1 MNGNETDAKV
11 TTPDGESAE
20 LNANDYLAKLTEIR
34 ETMIDRAEYDRIKAD
49 NKKLINALANGE
61 TVAGAPASAA
71 DNAER
76 INDLRKKLFNRDAQL
91 SNLEYAETALQL
103 RDLIIDDGGPDI
115 FLPRGHEVLATN
127 ADMEAAT
134 RVADVL
140 RYCVEYADGNSDIF
154 TDELQRRMIDSKP
167 LTKR

>member
-11 TTPDGESAE
+11 TKPDAESAE

-76 INDLRKKLFNRDAQL
+76 INDLRKKLFNKDAQM

-103 RDLIIDDGGPDI
+103 RDLIIDNGGADI

-127 ADMEAAT
+127 ADVEAAS

>member
-11 TTPDGESAE
+11 TTPDVESAE
-20 LNANDYLAKLTEIR
+20 LNANDYIAKLTEIR

-127 ADMEAAT
+127 ADVEAAT

>member
-1 MNGNETDAKV
+1 MNGTETEVKV
-11 TTPDGESAE
+11 PTPDAE
-20 LNANDYLAKLTEIR
+20 HAEMNANDYLAKLAEIR
-34 ETMIDRAEYDRIKAD
+34 DTMIDRAEYDRIRAD
-49 NKKLINALANGE
+49 NKRLINALANSE
-61 TVAGAPASAA
+61 TVPGAPATAT

-76 INDLRKKLFNRDAQL
+76 INDLRKRLFDKDAQM

-103 RDLIIDDGGPDI
+103 RDLIIDDGGADI

-127 ADMEAAT
+127 ADVEAAS
-134 RVADVL
+134 RVANVL

>member
-1 MNGNETDAKV
+1 MTEPETNVTGEAVDSTEDYIAAINELKQNTVERSK
-11 TTPDGESAE
+11 
-20 LNANDYLAKLTEIR
+20 
-34 ETMIDRAEYDRIKAD
+34 YDQLRAD
-49 NKKLINALANGE
+49 NKRLISALANGE

-76 INDLRKKLFNRDAQL
+76 INDLRKKLFNKDAQM

-103 RDLIIDDGGPDI
+103 RDLIIDNGGADI

-127 ADMEAAT
+127 ADVEAAS

>member
-11 TTPDGESAE
+11 TTPDADHAE
-20 LNANDYLAKLTEIR
+20 MNANDYLAKLAEIR
-34 ETMIDRAEYDRIKAD
+34 ETMIDRAEYDRIKND

-76 INDLRKKLFNRDAQL
+76 INDLRKKLFNKDAQM

-103 RDLIIDDGGPDI
+103 RDLIIDNGGADI

-127 ADMEAAT
+127 ADVEAAS

-140 RYCVEYADGNSDIF
+140 RYCVEYAEGNSDIF

>member
-1 MNGNETDAKV
+1 MFLPEENENVV
-11 TTPDGESAE
+11 TVEDNTS
-20 LNANDYLAKLTEIR
+20 DYIAQIKNLKENSVSKDDYDKL
-34 ETMIDRAEYDRIKAD
+34 KAD

-103 RDLIIDDGGPDI
+103 RDLIIDDGGADI

-127 ADMEAAT
+127 ADVEAAS

>member
-1 MNGNETDAKV
+1 MNGNETEVSA
-11 TTPDGESAE
+11 TAPGAESTE
-20 LNANDYLAKLTEIR
+20 MNANEYLAQLAEIR
-34 ETMIDRAEYDRIKAD
+34 NTMIARAEYDRIRAD
-49 NKKLINALANGE
+49 NKRLINALANGE
-61 TVAGAPASAA
+61 TVAGASATA
-71 DNAER
+71 PDNAER
-76 INDLRKKLFNRDAQL
+76 INDLRKRLFDKDAQM
-91 SNLEYAETALQL
+91 SNLEYTETALQL
-103 RDLIIDDGGPDI
+103 RDLIIDDGGADI

-127 ADMEAAT
+127 ADVEAAS

>member
-1 MNGNETDAKV
+1 MNGNETEVNA
-11 TTPDGESAE
+11 TTPGAESAE
-20 LNANDYLAKLTEIR
+20 LNANDYLAQLTEIR
-34 ETMIDRAEYDRIKAD
+34 QTMIDRAEYDRIRAD
-49 NKKLINALANGE
+49 NKRLISALANGE

-76 INDLRKKLFNRDAQL
+76 INDLRKKLFNKDAQM

-103 RDLIIDDGGPDI
+103 RDLIIDNGGADI

-127 ADMEAAT
+127 ADVEAAS